1 MRTPFDPRDPHAG
14 QPVVAHG
21 PKPTDARLTMILVH
35 GRGASADDIIG
46 LTQELQFDDVA
57 CLAPQAAG
65 NTWYPYS
72 FLAPIE
78 QNEPGI
84 SSAIHVLSRLLESL
98 DAQGVGSERIALLGF
113 SQGACLA
120 LEFAA
125 RHARRYAGVFAL
137 SGGLIGPPGTPR
149 NYPGTFDGTPP
160 DVMSAATASRRM
172 CRPCSEHSSVDGPAA
187 ATDQHKCAGDEHVQ
201 SCQLCIR
208 AACDEIENQRGDNRG
223 GKEECRKA
231 RQGADCQQAS
241 TNQLNA
247 GSDGREEHGKREPH
261 GYRVLKQGPG
271 RAGRKVAPAAR
282 NFMPAVERCDRDAG
296 RHA

>member
-1 MRTPFDPRDPHAG
+1 MRTPIDSKDPHAG
-14 QPVVAHG
+14 QPVVTQG

-46 LTQELQFDDVA
+46 LAQELKFDDVA
-57 CLAPQAAG
+57 YLAPQAAG

-72 FLAPIE
+72 FLAPME

-98 DAQGVGSERIALLGF
+98 GAQRVDSERIALLGF

-149 NYPGTFDGTPP
+149 NYPGTFGRTPVFLGCSDIDP
-160 DVMSAATASRRM
+160 HIPLERVHESAEVFGRMDAKVDERIYPRMGHTVNHDELHAIQDILRACHVHAS
-172 CRPCSEHSSVDGPAA
+172 
-187 ATDQHKCAGDEHVQ
+187 Q
-201 SCQLCIR
+201 
-208 AACDEIENQRGDNRG
+208 
-223 GKEECRKA
+223 
-231 RQGADCQQAS
+231 
-241 TNQLNA
+241 
-247 GSDGREEHGKREPH
+247 
-261 GYRVLKQGPG
+261 
-271 RAGRKVAPAAR
+271 
-282 NFMPAVERCDRDAG
+282 
-296 RHA
+296 